1 MIRKISVSDVNS
13 SLEIIAKDFETINE
27 HFRQIQ
33 PHFTKVRVGKQ
44 EAIIT
49 LNMEGELSFKY
60 AIEINAKKI
69 TPKELNLIK
78 ILLYGLDEQIATG
91 ENELQKLILI
101 REANN
106 KEESLLAQNLRLEL
120 QVKLLGLY
128 EITSELL
135 KIKEA
140 K

>member
-1 MIRKISVSDVNS
+1 MIRRISVKDVNS
-13 SLEIIAKDFETINE
+13 SIEIIAEDFETINE
-27 HFRQIQ
+27 HFRRTQ
-33 PHFTKVRVGKQ
+33 PHFNMVRAGKQ

-69 TPKELNLIK
+69 TQNELNVIR
-78 ILLYGLDEQIATG
+78 ILLYGLDEQIATN
-91 ENELQKLILI
+91 EMELQKLILI

-106 KEESLLAQNLRLEL
+106 GKESAVTFNHRLEL

-128 EITSELL
+128 EMTGELL
-135 KIKEA
+135 TIEEDK
-140 K
+140 